1 MSTKDKDKILSKAK
15 IAFLHK
21 KNATFIATI
30 VMSLK
35 TTWAD
40 SISLSDGST
49 FPVHTACTNGIDLTL
64 NEDWFINTLNP
75 LEQVGLL
82 AHEAWHVALQHVLPD
97 RTKNRNSNVWNQAAD
112 HVINNMLVDSG
123 YRIPKGGLCDPAYRG
138 MSTEQVYDI
147 LIKDP
152 SKQDPNF
159 APDFTTGPGVNDPVA
174 QQAHANQVADTI
186 VRAATQAKLAGDD
199 SAGAIPGDVLIGLD
213 SLLYPKLPWNVL
225 LADFF
230 NGLAKEDYSF
240 SKPNRR
246 FLPEFYLPSLY
257 SEGMGTLA
265 CAVDTSGSVSDHDF
279 LAFATEM
286 DYIKETLLPEEMYVV
301 DFDTQINSIYQITEN
316 QTIKQLQFKGR
327 GGTDLSPVF
336 EHFKDKPPQVLV
348 VFSDLECDS
357 IDQDPG
363 YPVLWI
369 RTPGSGHTPTFGRLI
384 EFDPN

>member
-15 IAFLHK
+15 IALLTK
-21 KNATFIATI
+21 KDATFIATI

-35 TTWAD
+35 SSW
-40 SISLSDGST
+40 SDAIPLPNGGT
-49 FPVHTACTNGIDLTL
+49 FSNPTACTDGVNLII
-64 NEDWFINTLNP
+64 NEDWFTNTLNP

-97 RTKNRNSNVWNQAAD
+97 RTKGRDPNIWNQAAD

-138 MSTEQVYDI
+138 MSTEEVYKI
-147 LIKDP
+147 LKQDP
-152 SKQDPNF
+152 NKQDPNF
-159 APDFTTGPGVNDPVA
+159 QPDFMAGTGNPDPVA

-186 VRAATQAKLAGDD
+186 VRAATQAKLAGDN
-199 SAGAIPGDVLIGLD
+199 SAGAIPGDVLIALD
-213 SLLYPKLPWNVL
+213 SLLYPKLPWTVL

-240 SKPNRR
+240 NKPNRR
-246 FLPEFYLPSLY
+246 FLPEHYLPSLY

-279 LAFATEM
+279 KAFATEM

-316 QTIKQLQFKGR
+316 QSIKQLQFKGR

-357 IDQDPG
+357 IDKDPG